1 MAGPGGR
8 PLWLRLLVI
17 LAVLVAVLG
26 FADQV
31 FRIVVQRQVSAALST
46 ALRAEPAVEVELH
59 DWPFATSVLS
69 NRLESAILRA
79 DTAVLP
85 AKSAQL
91 PVQDIS
97 VQARG
102 ISPVRDLEHGFVEYA
117 TVSGRATWA
126 DLSELLGVTVASG
139 GGDRVDVSAVVT
151 VLDQP
156 ISVSVSG
163 VPSVDPSTARIS
175 LADARAS
182 FGGVQVPDQITRTA
196 IAQASTMMKL
206 PTEAGMRW
214 ESLSAAADG
223 ARVHVSFTDLDLSQ
237 FQ

>member
-46 ALRAEPAVEVELH
+46 A
-59 DWPFATSVLS
+59 
-69 NRLESAILRA
+69 LRA